1 MLFRPS
7 LPYIAAFTAAATAT
21 VVQWGTCA
29 DNFGA
34 PLPVDCGRLFV
45 PLDYTARD
53 QGGGGGESLSLKLL
67 RSPALRKPVKGSIVL
82 NFGGP
87 GATGRDSLAAVA
99 PILHMFTGGNYNLI
113 AFDPRGTGSTIPLA
127 CLDTDM
133 EKLNMMLDFS
143 LVPRAHERENLGRFW
158 ARGTILAEQ
167 CGRRPQENKTGA
179 LIGTAFTARDVVSVA
194 EALGEDGLVRYWGF
208 SYGTTLGATLVAMFP
223 DKVDRVILDGVQNPH
238 EYYHAYADIEEW
250 SDSDEEFSHIFQHC
264 VANPSRCALARDGVS
279 AAALERSV
287 WQLLERLK
295 YHPVVVAD
303 YIIDRRVVSF
313 LIVTSLYKYVSW
325 PNLTKALDILIRDEY
340 HHHQDDVDFLIRI
353 FNLES
358 EVQGKDLDAG
368 IAAQLALVGIHCGD
382 RAARAGSL
390 EVLMPTLRRLARVSR
405 VLDGMPGGIN
415 IPCAQWKF
423 EPKERYG
430 GDFQVAPRRPV
441 LIVGNTWDGLT
452 PLRSAHNVSSGFK
465 GSVVLEVNGYGHSSL
480 GLPSACNLRHVRAYW
495 QNGTVPEPGTVCEV
509 DAPPFSNITWEDV
522 LRDMDEDGEAA
533 ADDGGNLELRRRGTV
548 VSLDKALEKFS
559 EIGQRT
565 LGWRI

>member
-1 MLFRPS
+1 
-7 LPYIAAFTAAATAT
+7 
-21 VVQWGTCA
+21 
-29 DNFGA
+29 
-34 PLPVDCGRLFV
+34 
-45 PLDYTARD
+45 
-53 QGGGGGESLSLKLL
+53 
-67 RSPALRKPVKGSIVL
+67 
-82 NFGGP
+82 
-87 GATGRDSLAAVA
+87 
-99 PILHMFTGGNYNLI
+99 
-113 AFDPRGTGSTIPLA
+113 
-127 CLDTDM
+127 M

-167 CGRRPQENKTGA
+167 CGRRPQQNKTGA

-194 EALGEDGLVRYWGF
+194 EALGEDGLVRFWGF

-238 EYYHAYADIEEW
+238 EYYHAYAYVAWDGTLSECGPDWGLDFAYTELRDIEEW

-264 VANPSRCALARDGVS
+264 VANPARCALARDGVS
-279 AAALERSV
+279 AAALERSA

-325 PNLTKALDILIRDEY
+325 PNLTKALDILIRDDY

-358 EVQGKDLDAG
+358 EVPGKDLDAG

-390 EVLMPTLRRLARVSR
+390 EALMPTLRRLARVSR
-405 VLDGMPGGIN
+405 VLDGIPGGIN

-465 GSVVLEVNGYGHSSL
+465 GSVVLEVNGYGVSDHGAGGSVLMGRRFCLLRSSL
-480 GLPSACNLRHVRAYW
+480 ANSACFCTHSTHRSGFPLRVIFAMCARTGKTAPCRSLLPSARSMRRRFQTLRGRTSCATW
-495 QNGTVPEPGTVCEV
+495 TRMERPRQTMAGTWS
-509 DAPPFSNITWEDV
+509 F
-522 LRDMDEDGEAA
+522 
-533 ADDGGNLELRRRGTV
+533 DGGRRR
-548 VSLDKALEKFS
+548 SLSIRRWKSSLK
-559 EIGQRT
+559 
-565 LGWRI
+565 LGR